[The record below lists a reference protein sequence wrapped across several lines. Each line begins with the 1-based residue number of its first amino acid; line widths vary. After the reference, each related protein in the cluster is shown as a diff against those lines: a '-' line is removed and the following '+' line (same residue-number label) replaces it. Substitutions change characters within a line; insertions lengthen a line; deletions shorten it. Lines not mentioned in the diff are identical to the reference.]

1 MGIGQLLQ
9 LDGQHLSKVQQ
20 TNFDQDLSTEMS
32 LQTSKH
38 QNPVLNFRLSAL
50 TCPWSISTINLTM
63 AHPVRHATCL
73 FPIHSQSHKPY
84 TQSSV
89 SIQFHPFDDT
99 INQVEIEM
107 NTCESSV
114 PKSARPQIFS
124 CRCVPIYRSPHCYI
138 PPDIQL
144 FNKKL
149 VCIRMIITIPPCN
162 STSFC
167 LCIGNGQHKNT
178 F

>member
-1 MGIGQLLQ
+1 MKIITNPILTAIHEDWSITAVGWTAFVKSATNKFWSGSIHR
-9 LDGQHLSKVQQ
+9 DVPANIQ
-20 TNFDQDLSTEMS
+20 TPESCPQFQVIST
-32 LQTSKH
+32 
-38 QNPVLNFRLSAL
+38 
-50 TCPWSISTINLTM
+50 TCLWSISTINLAM
-63 AHPVRHATCL
+63 AHPVQHATCL

-84 TQSSV
+84 TQSSF

-114 PKSARPQIFS
+114 PKSARAQIFS

-149 VCIRMIITIPPCN
+149 GLHQDDHN
-162 STSFC
+162 HTS
-167 LCIGNGQHKNT
+167 LQ
-178 F
+178 